1 MVRLTSNFFHMFNLC
16 FFHVP
21 ICPTAFRFSYKSMAG
36 KEVALSVSDSF
47 AAGTQDGRD
56 HHEVLDVSM
65 VGKTMP

>member
-1 MVRLTSNFFHMFNLC
+1 
-16 FFHVP
+16 
-21 ICPTAFRFSYKSMAG
+21 MAG

-56 HHEVLDVSM
+56 HHEVLDVST